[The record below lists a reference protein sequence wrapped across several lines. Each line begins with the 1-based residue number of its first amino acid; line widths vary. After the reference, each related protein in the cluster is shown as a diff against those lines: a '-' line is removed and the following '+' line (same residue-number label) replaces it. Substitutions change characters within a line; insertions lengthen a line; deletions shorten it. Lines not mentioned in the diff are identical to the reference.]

1 MMHCSGPI
9 TSFGEERAFFSA
21 FACGLCNEV
30 FPLPL
35 GAEDGLC
42 YCHIPLAFHII
53 MLNWSHGQAGLRD
66 HILTK

>member
-21 FACGLCNEV
+21 FACGLCNEG

-35 GAEDGLC
+35 GAWDGLC
-42 YCHIPLAFHII
+42 YFIVTFPWPSI
-53 MLNWSHGQAGLRD
+53 
-66 HILTK
+66 